1 LAALAVNLSAPR
13 LVIDRTARAV
23 REVNKDVPECCDEV
37 RYASD
42 TVVCRPR
49 VDDGGTPWV
58 FTSWGALIAAADQVE
73 DAAMHVYA
81 YVSRRPQQTR
91 PRVSS

>member
-1 LAALAVNLSAPR
+1 M
-13 LVIDRTARAV
+13 IDRTVRAV

-37 RYASD
+37 RYVSD

-49 VDDGGTPWV
+49 EDDGGTPWV
-58 FTSWGALIAAADQVE
+58 FTSWGALIASADQVE
-73 DAAMHVYA
+73 DAAMYVYT
-81 YVSRRPQQTR
+81 YVSRRPEQAR